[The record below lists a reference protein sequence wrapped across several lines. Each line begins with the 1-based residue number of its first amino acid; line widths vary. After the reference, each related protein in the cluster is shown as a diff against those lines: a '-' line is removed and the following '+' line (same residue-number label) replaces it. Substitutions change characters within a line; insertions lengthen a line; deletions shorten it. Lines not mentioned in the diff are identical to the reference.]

1 MIDIKKIQIE
11 IEELEKKVQDA
22 ERTKAMIEGKIQT
35 LKEQLLKEFKCN
47 TIEEAKTLLEKLRGE
62 IKKLEEEGTV
72 LEEDLQTLLEKNK

>member
-22 ERTKAMIEGKIQT
+22 ERSKAMIEGKIQT

-62 IKKLEEEGTV
+62 IKKLEEEEAV

>member
-22 ERTKAMIEGKIQT
+22 ERSKAMIEGKIQT

>member
-22 ERTKAMIEGKIQT
+22 ERSTAMIEGKIQT